1 MLSSGDYDNEYC
13 GSVTIPSTVTYN
25 GTTYSVTSIGNNA
38 FAWCSRLTS
47 VTVPSHTEIK
57 QSSFPDYTKIIE
69 RLVSY
74 RNIKKPMSVTKLGT
88 ILSTA
93 GYKAVR
99 KRIANIQLAD
109 GLYINEIQ
117 MKYTL

>member
-1 MLSSGDYDNEYC
+1 MRRWGDGARGEFM
-13 GSVTIPSTVTYN
+13 
-25 GTTYSVTSIGNNA
+25 TTAQIS
-38 FAWCSRLTS
+38 
-47 VTVPSHTEIK
+47 
-57 QSSFPDYTKIIE
+57 D

-74 RNIKKPMSVTKLGT
+74 GNIKKPMSVTKLGT